1 MLNESTKPKEKQK
14 IYILSTAFRVK
25 VLGYSCSWGF
35 SGISAVNNPPANAGG
50 ARDSGSIPGSGR
62 STGGRAWQ
70 PTPVFLPG
78 KFPGQ
83 RSLEG
88 YSPWSC
94 VESDT
99 TECTHT
105 HSDHQDDEET
115 NSQVFLLL
123 SPDSWTLQKDKMIIS
138 FKDAAKIYKAGIVHI
153 PNSGVDILWPGT
165 HFYQIL
171 LSGVSCLVST
181 PSGDGGFLLWRTKRV
196 VRSWVPW
203 LFLPLPGTKMFV

>member
-88 YSPWSC
+88 YRPQGRQ
-94 VESDT
+94 ESDT
-99 TECTHT
+99 TERLSTAQ
-105 HSDHQDDEET
+105 HSLKFSDVSRVIVYKSISLSREKSNRIQLREYLTENDH
-115 NSQVFLLL
+115 L
-123 SPDSWTLQKDKMIIS
+123 
-138 FKDAAKIYKAGIVHI
+138 
-153 PNSGVDILWPGT
+153 
-165 HFYQIL
+165 
-171 LSGVSCLVST
+171 
-181 PSGDGGFLLWRTKRV
+181 
-196 VRSWVPW
+196 
-203 LFLPLPGTKMFV
+203 